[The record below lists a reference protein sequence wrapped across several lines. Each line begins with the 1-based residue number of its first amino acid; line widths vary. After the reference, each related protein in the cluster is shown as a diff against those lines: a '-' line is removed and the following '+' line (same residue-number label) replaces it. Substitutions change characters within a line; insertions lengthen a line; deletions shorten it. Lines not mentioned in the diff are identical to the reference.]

1 MNSVNQTNIGE
12 KTSPMDDDITLTRI
26 AAVLWRDKWLI
37 AGITTLFGVLAIAY
51 ALLAT
56 EWYRADVLLVPAEE
70 DALAGLTEQLGGLA
84 RLAGVSSASP
94 VGDTPEAIA
103 ILQSRAFAQAFI
115 EDKELM
121 SVFTEQTSWADGS
134 GAGSADMRDAVDF
147 FHDNVLRVSEDR
159 DTGQITLSVEW
170 TDPVVASDWANSLVT
185 RINERM
191 RQRALTEAETNI
203 AYLQSELTTNKL
215 VPLEQSIS
223 RLLETEMQKM
233 MLARGS
239 AEFSFRVVDPATPPK
254 KRARPK
260 RTLIVVSVVFLGG
273 MFALF
278 VVFAKNAFMQRSSR
292 EDDRGP

>member
-12 KTSPMDDDITLTRI
+12 KTSPMDDDIALTRI
-26 AAVLWRDKWLI
+26 TAVLWRDKWLI
-37 AGITTLFGVLAIAY
+37 AGITALFGVLAIAY

-94 VGDTPEAIA
+94 VGDTSEAIA

-115 EDKELM
+115 EDKGLLP
-121 SVFTEQTSWADGS
+121 VFTEQSSWADGP

-147 FHDNVLRVSEDR
+147 FHDNVLRVGEDR

-203 AYLQSELTTNKL
+203 AFLQSELTTNKL

-292 EDDRGP
+292 EDDRGS